1 MKITPGIQSGTQTR
15 LSVVILLA
23 TIAAAGAS
31 MVSASGGIARQPSS
45 GIDVR
50 ALFLKEAAAQGVRVR
65 RSLPDGRIVVAVHG
79 EELIVSLANL
89 ARNVERDRDP
99 AAVRRFVST
108 IRSTQVSLPRWTE
121 SKRRIR
127 YALEPADQQFG
138 DSIRQRITGGI
149 VRVLTYVDPSEKDIR
164 WLTPHDIHRWGVS
177 PDQASRA
184 ALTNMAELLSQTPLH
199 VEPIQRHRL
208 AMLQTRSVFK
218 AALILSPN
226 LKQKVQSTLGWP
238 VRVVV
243 PCRDFAYLFSTS
255 DSELT
260 TRIGEVVL
268 KEYRNSGYPI
278 SPELLEVS
286 DRGIRA
292 IGTFAARRS
301 GQVGHF

>member
-1 MKITPGIQSGTQTR
+1 M
-15 LSVVILLA
+15 
-23 TIAAAGAS
+23 IAAAAAAS
-31 MVSASGGIARQPSS
+31 MVSASSGTPREPSS
-45 GIDVR
+45 KIDVR

-65 RSLPDGRIVVAVHG
+65 RTLPDGRIVVVVHG

-99 AAVRRFVST
+99 TAVRRFVST
-108 IRSTQVSLPRWTE
+108 ICSSRLSLPPWPV

-138 DSIRQRITGGI
+138 DSIHQRITDRI
-149 VRVLTYVDPSEKDIR
+149 VRVLTYVDPGEKDIR
-164 WLTPHDIHRWGVS
+164 WLTPRDLHQWGVS
-177 PDQASRA
+177 ADQANRTA
-184 ALTNMAELLSQTPLH
+184 RTNMAELLSHTSLQ

-226 LKQKVQSTLGWP
+226 LKQMVQPTLGWP

-243 PCRDFAYLFSTS
+243 PCRDFAYLFSAS
-255 DSELT
+255 DRELAA
-260 TRIGEVVL
+260 RIGEVVL
-268 KEYRNSGYPI
+268 KEYESSGYPI

-292 IGTFAARRS
+292 VGTFATRGS
-301 GQVGHF
+301 GQERQFN